1 VVFYWAACVDKYK
14 LKEVTDFV
22 ELDCFTISIIGD
34 CAPLRWKTPKM
45 KV

>member
-34 CAPLRWKTPKM
+34 CTAEAGKHQK
-45 KV
+45 